1 MQFDECHKAKNLMN
15 EAGNPTLTGIAVRHI
30 QDKIPSAAVV
40 YSSATGISEPNNMAY
55 MVRLGNF
62 GHSNMN
68 ELIKSLIESGL
79 GASEL
84 FSCSLKSQGIYVAR
98 YAPSQ
103 FDSSR
108 NMKSFVVSICGW
120 FVSQIHLRERLHG
133 WEALERVYCGTLLC
147 DIPLT
152 TSTAEQSRPQ
162 HPPSLE
168 WQSCTRAT
176 VNSGTLRRGMQ
187 AAVL

>member
-15 EAGNPTLTGIAVRHI
+15 EAGNPTLTGVAVRHI
-30 QDKIPSAAVV
+30 QDKLPSAAVL

-62 GHSNMN
+62 GHTNMN

-98 YAPSQ
+98 Y
-103 FDSSR
+103 
-108 NMKSFVVSICGW
+108 V
-120 FVSQIHLRERLHG
+120 
-133 WEALERVYCGTLLC
+133 
-147 DIPLT
+147 
-152 TSTAEQSRPQ
+152 
-162 HPPSLE
+162 
-168 WQSCTRAT
+168 WQSSTVTCRA
-176 VNSGTLRRGMQ
+176 
-187 AAVL
+187 